1 MKKKIIY
8 EKEEYKLQQFLLKN
22 KKAQRDLA
30 IHKEKLSLLEK
41 KNELKLN
48 KKEINNQ
55 IIECIKETDQFYF
68 HTQKSE
74 NELINYI
81 AILLS
86 RIYKNSELL
95 NPKILETYRKTKTLI
110 EEIQE
115 MKTNEIAGRALS
127 SMIIQAVIRSWK
139 RVLID

>member
-86 RIYKNSELL
+86 RI
-95 NPKILETYRKTKTLI
+95 
-110 EEIQE
+110 
-115 MKTNEIAGRALS
+115 
-127 SMIIQAVIRSWK
+127 
-139 RVLID
+139 